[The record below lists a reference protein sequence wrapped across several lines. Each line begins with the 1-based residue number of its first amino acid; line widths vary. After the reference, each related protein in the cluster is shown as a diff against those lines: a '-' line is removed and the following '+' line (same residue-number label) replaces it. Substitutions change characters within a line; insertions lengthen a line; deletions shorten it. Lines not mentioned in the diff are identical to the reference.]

1 MPPPSDEKL
10 PSIAHGDAP
19 ALRRRLSS
27 ALVYLVTPANPRAG
41 DLDELLPRVLQ
52 AGVDV
57 VQLREKQM
65 EAGPLLGY
73 CEIVRRRT
81 SEFGALFVVNDR
93 VDVALAAGADGVH
106 LGQDDLPPGEARR
119 QLGPVPLIGLS
130 THSEA
135 QFLAALAAG
144 ADYAAVGP
152 VFSTPTKP
160 GRPAVGL
167 DLVGFSADRADRP
180 VFAIGG
186 VNSANLP
193 AVMEAGARR
202 VAVVR
207 AITES
212 DDPAEAAFRLS
223 SVLRP
228 PAGTGGPE
236 GPASSR

>member
-1 MPPPSDEKL
+1 MPSPPTEKL
-10 PSIAHGDAP
+10 PRNPAGDAS
-19 ALRRRLSS
+19 AVRDRL
-27 ALVYLVTPANPRAG
+27 AAAYLYLVTPAAPRAG
-41 DLDELLPRVLQ
+41 ELDELLPRVLE

-57 VQLREKQM
+57 VQLREKDM
-65 EAGPLLGY
+65 EAGPLLRY

-93 VDVALAAGADGVH
+93 VDVAVASGADGVH
-106 LGQDDLPPGEARR
+106 LGQDDLPPAEARR
-119 QLGPVPLIGLS
+119 QLGPAPLIGLS

-152 VFSTPTKP
+152 VFATPTKP

-167 DLVGFSADRADRP
+167 DLVGFAADRADRP
-180 VFAIGG
+180 VFVIGG
-186 VNSANLP
+186 VDPVNLSR
-193 AVMEAGARR
+193 VLEAGACR

-212 DDPAEAAFRLS
+212 ADPAAAASLLS
-223 SVLRP
+223 AALRP
-228 PAGTGGPE
+228 GRGRDGLNL
-236 GPASSR
+236 

>member
-1 MPPPSDEKL
+1 MPPPFTEKL
-10 PSIAHGDAP
+10 PRNPDAE
-19 ALRRRLSS
+19 ASAVRSRL
-27 ALVYLVTPANPRAG
+27 AAAYLYLVTPATPLAG
-41 DLDELLPRVLQ
+41 DLDELLPRVLE

-57 VQLREKQM
+57 VQLREKDT
-65 EAGPLLGY
+65 EAGPLLRY

-93 VDVALAAGADGVH
+93 VDVAVASGADGVH
-106 LGQDDLPPGEARR
+106 LGQDDLPPAEARR
-119 QLGPVPLIGLS
+119 QLGPVPLVGLS

-152 VFSTPTKP
+152 VFATPTKP

-167 DLVGFSADRADRP
+167 DLVGFAADRADRP
-180 VFAIGG
+180 VFVIGG
-186 VNSANLP
+186 VDQANLP
-193 AVMEAGARR
+193 RVLEAGARR

-212 DDPAEAAFRLS
+212 ADPVAAASLLS
-223 SVLRP
+223 AALRP
-228 PAGTGGPE
+228 GG
-236 GPASSR
+236 SRQGLGR

>member
-1 MPPPSDEKL
+1 MPPPPTQKL
-10 PSIAHGDAP
+10 PRNEAGDAS
-19 ALRRRLSS
+19 AVRNRL
-27 ALVYLVTPANPRAG
+27 AAAYLYLVTPANPQAG
-41 DLDELLPRVLQ
+41 DLDELLPRVLE

-57 VQLREKQM
+57 VQLREKDA
-65 EAGPLLGY
+65 EAGPLLRY

-93 VDVALAAGADGVH
+93 VDVAVASGADGVH

-119 QLGPVPLIGLS
+119 QLGPAPLIGLS

-152 VFSTPTKP
+152 VFATPTKP

-167 DLVGFSADRADRP
+167 DLVGFAADRADRP
-180 VFAIGG
+180 VFVIGG
-186 VNSANLP
+186 VDQASLP
-193 AVMEAGARR
+193 RVLEAGARR

-212 DDPAEAAFRLS
+212 ADPAAAASLLS
-223 SVLRP
+223 AALKP
-228 PAGTGGPE
+228 G
-236 GPASSR
+236 SRR